1 MYDLATPL
9 MQPERLPQFL
19 STPLFLLYLCL
30 CPEKLLLWTHKYEQ
44 RVAMWLLLCVSWER
58 NSKESWIDQALN

>member
-44 RVAMWLLLCVSWER
+44 RVYQKVQRPEQ
-58 NSKESWIDQALN
+58 NNHTTT